1 MSDIGAFFR
10 RNRKFLW
17 FVIATFMTIFVSI
30 QFSKALSTLDSNYG
44 EIAEC
49 NYTHQAPELQT
60 PRAREEE
67 QVSKYCSTRS

>member
-1 MSDIGAFFR
+1 
-10 RNRKFLW
+10 
-17 FVIATFMTIFVSI
+17 MTTFVSI
-30 QFSKALSTLDSNYG
+30 QFSKAFSTLDSNYG

>member
-1 MSDIGAFFR
+1 MSDAGAFFR
-10 RNRKFLW
+10 RNKKVLW
-17 FVIATFMTIFVSI
+17 FVIAAFMITFVSI
-30 QFSKALSTLDSNYG
+30 QVSKAFATLESNYG

-60 PRAREEE
+60 PRAREE

>member
-1 MSDIGAFFR
+1 MSDASAFFR
-10 RNRKFLW
+10 RNKKVLW
-17 FVIATFMTIFVSI
+17 FVIAAFMTIFVSI
-30 QFSKALSTLDSNYG
+30 QFSKAFSTLDSNYG